1 MIEARYCM
9 EIVLRCKS
17 VDLIA
22 SFGIWNCSWRAWKV
36 GVWVVPLAPV
46 VRIIIGG

>member
-17 VDLIA
+17 VDFIA
-22 SFGIWNCSWRAWKV
+22 SFGSWSCS
-36 GVWVVPLAPV
+36 
-46 VRIIIGG
+46 